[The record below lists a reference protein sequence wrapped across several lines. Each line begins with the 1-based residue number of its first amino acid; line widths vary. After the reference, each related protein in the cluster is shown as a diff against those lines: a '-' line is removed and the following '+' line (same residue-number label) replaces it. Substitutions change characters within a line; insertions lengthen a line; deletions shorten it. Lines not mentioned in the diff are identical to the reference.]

1 MMRPSQWAK
10 NLFVLPALVFSGRLL
25 DARSLFKSLAA
36 FGLFCILSGVVYIF
50 NDLMDE
56 EEDRHH
62 PRKRLRP
69 LPSGRMSR
77 RPAWI
82 AFAVLSLLSLLAAF
96 ALGAGF
102 GLISVFYFA
111 LNIAYSVHLKRVV
124 ILDVLIVSAGY
135 VIRAAAGGLVL
146 HVEVSDWLL
155 LCTTLLA
162 LFLVLAKR
170 RHERV
175 LVDERMS
182 AAPEP
187 PDADGAGAFRYRKS
201 LDEYSVRF
209 LDQMINVTTATAL
222 MGYILYTVS
231 GDAVR
236 KFGNTRLVFTTPF
249 VIYGIF
255 RYLYLVYLK
264 KEGGNPSES
273 FLNDKPL
280 LINVVFWGLSVILL
294 VYINPNL

>member
-1 MMRPSQWAK
+1 MMRPYQWVK
-10 NLFVLPALVFSGRLL
+10 NLFVLPALVFSRHLL
-25 DARSLFKSLAA
+25 EARYLFKSLAA
-36 FGLFCILSGVVYIF
+36 FGLFCILSGSVYIF

-69 LPSGRMSR
+69 LPSGRISR
-77 RPAWI
+77 RLAW
-82 AFAVLSLLSLLAAF
+82 ALFALFSAASLLASF
-96 ALGAGF
+96 ALNTGF
-102 GLISVFYFA
+102 GAVCAFYFA
-111 LNIAYSVHLKRVV
+111 LNIAYSLRLKKVV
-124 ILDVLIVSAGY
+124 ILDVLVVSTGF
-135 VIRAAAGGLVL
+135 VLRAAAGGVAIG
-146 HVEVSDWLL
+146 VEVSDWLL

-170 RHERV
+170 RHERE

-182 AAPEP
+182 LP
-187 PDADGAGAFRYRKS
+187 PSPSEANGEGAFRYRKS

-231 GDAVR
+231 GDAVG
-236 KFGNTRLVFTTPF
+236 KFGDTRLIFTTPF

-264 KEGGNPSES
+264 NEGGSPSES
-273 FLNDKPL
+273 FLSDKPL
-280 LINVVFWGLSVILL
+280 LINVVLWGLSVILL
-294 VYINPNL
+294 IYINPKM